1 MIKIETTKKIMNINN
16 FLLFLFS
23 IFPISILLG
32 NFAINVSILLISIIF
47 IAILINKKNQIDTD
61 KKTFLL
67 LLFFF
72 ISLAVNLIFSKDIY
86 LSYPRV
92 IKFFLLIYFIT
103 SFRHLV
109 LNFDNNQIIKMYKI
123 WSIILLIIIMD
134 LIFEF
139 FVGKNI
145 IGLNSIMPGAR
156 LASFTGKE
164 SIIGNFFSGF
174 ILMFLSYF
182 NYRYPNNRFFNFL
195 LAIFV
200 IGISLIIGERANFIK
215 TFIIIFFFI
224 IFIYEIKLK
233 IKIFFMSIL
242 LLFSILFINSNSDYK
257 NRYFSQL
264 TKLFQKNGINSYLEN
279 SQYGAH
285 YNVAYEIF
293 RDNPIFG
300 VGIKNFRNES
310 GNKKYDNLKHPLNDL
325 RTATHPHQ
333 LHFEFLAETG
343 IFGYLCFLIFISAS
357 LYLSIKSYLL
367 NKNNF
372 QLSGIL
378 FVSISILPLIPSGSF
393 LSTYSSSIFWIN
405 YAIMMGY
412 INTKNKRL
420 ELS

>member
-1 MIKIETTKKIMNINN
+1 MIKIEATKKIINKNN

-23 IFPISILLG
+23 FFPISILLG
-32 NFAINVSILLISIIF
+32 NFAINVSILLISTIF
-47 IAILINKKNQIDTD
+47 IAILINKTNQIHAD
-61 KKTFLL
+61 KKIYLL

-72 ISLAVNLIFSKDIY
+72 FSLAVNLIFSKDIF

-92 IKFFLLIYFIT
+92 IKFFLLIFFIT
-103 SFRHLV
+103 AFRHLV
-109 LNFDNNQIIKMYKI
+109 LNFENNQITKIYKI
-123 WSIILLIIIMD
+123 WSIILLIVIID

-164 SIIGNFFSGF
+164 SVIGNFFSGF
-174 ILMFLSYF
+174 ILIFLSYF
-182 NYRYPNNRFFNFL
+182 NYRYPNNRFFNIL

-224 IFIYEIKLK
+224 IFVYKIKLK
-233 IKIFFMSIL
+233 IKIFFISIL
-242 LLFSILFINSNSDYK
+242 LFFSIFFINSNSDYK

-293 RDNPIFG
+293 KDNPIFG
-300 VGIKNFRNES
+300 VGIKNFRVES
-310 GNKKYDNLKHPLNDL
+310 ANKKYDDLKHPFNNL
-325 RTATHPHQ
+325 RSATHPHQ
-333 LHFEFLAETG
+333 LHYEFLAETG
-343 IFGYLCFLIFISAS
+343 TFGYLCFLIFIFTS
-357 LYLSIKSYLL
+357 LYLSIKSYSL

-412 INTKNKRL
+412 INNKN
-420 ELS
+420 S

>member
-1 MIKIETTKKIMNINN
+1 MIKIEATRKIINKNN

-23 IFPISILLG
+23 LFPISILLG
-32 NFAINVSILLISIIF
+32 NFAINFSILLISTIF
-47 IAILINKKNQIDTD
+47 IAILINKTDQIHTD

-67 LLFFF
+67 LIFFF
-72 ISLAVNLIFSKDIY
+72 SSLVVNLIFSKDIY

-92 IKFFLLIYFIT
+92 LKFFLLIYFIT

-145 IGLNSIMPGAR
+145 IGLNSIMQGAR

-195 LAIFV
+195 LAIFA

-257 NRYFSQL
+257 SRYFLQL

-293 RDNPIFG
+293 KDNPIFG
-300 VGIKNFRNES
+300 VGIKNFRVES
-310 GNKKYDNLKHPLNDL
+310 SNKKYDNLKHAYNGW
-325 RTATHPHQ
+325 RSATHPHQ
-333 LHFEFLAETG
+333 LHYEFMAETG
-343 IFGYLCFLIFISAS
+343 IFGYLCFLIFIFIS

-367 NKNNF
+367 HKNNF

-378 FVSISILPLIPSGSF
+378 FVSISILPLLPSGSF
-393 LSTYSSSIFWIN
+393 LSTYGSSLFWIN

-412 INTKNKRL
+412 IGYKNK
-420 ELS
+420 

>member
-1 MIKIETTKKIMNINN
+1 MIKIEDVRKKINN
-16 FLLFLFS
+16 NNLLLYLFLL
-23 IFPISILLG
+23 FPISILLG
-32 NFAINVSILLISIIF
+32 NFAINISMLLISITFMITLF
-47 IAILINKKNQIDTD
+47 NKKNQIQTD
-61 KKTFLL
+61 KKILLL

-72 ISLAVNLIFSKDIY
+72 LSLVINLIFTKDFY
-86 LSYPRV
+86 LSCPRV
-92 IKFFLLIYFIT
+92 IKIFFLIYFIT
-103 SFRHLV
+103 SFRYLI
-109 LNFDNNQIIKMYKI
+109 LNSKNKEMIIYKI
-123 WSIILLIIIMD
+123 WSITLLVVILD

-145 IGLNSIMPGAR
+145 IGLSSVMPGSR
-156 LASFTGKE
+156 LASFTGEE
-164 SIIGNFFSGF
+164 SVIGNFFSGF
-174 ILMFLSYF
+174 VLLFLSYF
-182 NYRYPNNRFFNFL
+182 NYRYPNNRIFNFL

-200 IGISLIIGERANFIK
+200 IGISFIIGERANFIK

-224 IFIYEIKLK
+224 IFIYEIKLR
-233 IKIFFMSIL
+233 IKIFFISALL
-242 LLFSILFINSNSDYK
+242 LLFVFFINFNGAYK
-257 NRYFSQL
+257 DRYYEQL
-264 TKLFQKNGINSYLEN
+264 IKLFQKNGINNYLKN

-293 RDNPIFG
+293 KDNPIFG

-325 RTATHPHQ
+325 RSATHPHQ

-343 IFGYLCFLIFISAS
+343 IFGYLCFLIFIFIS
-357 LYLSIKSYLL
+357 LYWSIKSYLL

-378 FVSISILPLIPSGSF
+378 FVLISVLPLLPSGSF
-393 LSTYSSSIFWIN
+393 LSTFNSSIFWIN

-412 INTKNKRL
+412 INIKNKQP